1 MLSSLKCRLSLWRH
15 TALVCVLP
23 CCICMAHSRQLGP
36 AGESRRQ
43 TVQSD
48 YSFSVRSAGRCVEPV
63 HTYIPP
69 LAPTRMHFRSR
80 CVLALSL
87 VVHCRQPFLTDVGS
101 GEASVTPKYLEIRFN
116 FLISNYG
123 AGFGVDNDDTSS
135 YYKIH
140 HNFFYLGGGV
150 KCDYDGHEKHFY
162 NNVMLGTS
170 AGCWHTC
177 AYKKGFP
184 DYCHDN
190 KLVQVRHA
198 DSLSL
203 SLPNHFAIPTY

>member
-1 MLSSLKCRLSLWRH
+1 M
-15 TALVCVLP
+15 
-23 CCICMAHSRQLGP
+23 
-36 AGESRRQ
+36 
-43 TVQSD
+43 
-48 YSFSVRSAGRCVEPV
+48 
-63 HTYIPP
+63 
-69 LAPTRMHFRSR
+69 
-80 CVLALSL
+80 
-87 VVHCRQPFLTDVGS
+87 
-101 GEASVTPKYLEIRFN
+101 TPKYLEIRYN

-123 AGFGVDNDDTSS
+123 SGFGVDNDDTSS

-190 KLVQVRHA
+190 RLVQVRHTYSLPSHFA
-198 DSLSL
+198 TQAIKSSLSRQGA
-203 SLPNHFAIPTY
+203 SRNGIVPPFAIIWFCDAKNVTHILPDYDNEVQMGLYIHHNVCTSTPLSVCACARVRACAWSDRLAWTRSAGYLQRSGARDSHVRLLWPRQ